1 MPSNFQRI
9 LARVAWLV
17 PFLLVGLCVNQAKVA
32 RDLRITLLDGIS
44 ATARVAAY
52 ERVDR
57 ADITYGYVSL
67 EVPLPDGSV
76 LTREKMSLPYSL
88 MQEIEG
94 RDQLGVHVL
103 RDAGQTI
110 VIDMVVDTQW
120 KIAAIQSAVS
130 FFAALM
136 AVAAVVGW
144 NRSVKRAGNEQLI
157 RPAPLASGGESL

>member
-17 PFLLVGLCVNQAKVA
+17 PILLVGLCVNQAKVA
-32 RDLRITLLDGIS
+32 RDLRITLSDGIS
-44 ATARVAAY
+44 ATARVAEY

-94 RDQLGVHVL
+94 RDQLSVHVL

-136 AVAAVVGW
+136 ALAAVVGW
-144 NRSVKRAGNEQLI
+144 NKSVKRAGNEQLI
-157 RPAPLASGGESL
+157 RPAPLVSGGESL